1 MSAVLNVVQAE
12 TFKLLRKRRVYVLAG
27 LWWVL
32 LPVLA
37 LVVARVLMTNLGAS
51 FANEVGGIDAVV
63 QTFASP
69 YGLSLIG
76 VAGPANTSP
85 NFFVVAIAA
94 IAAVLVGE
102 ERSHHM
108 WKTVLVAQPSRVA
121 VMAGKLIVAM
131 LALGA
136 LMAGALASGVLFGA
150 LGTTFLPTTFAGAW
164 GTLATTYLLQWAFS
178 VALVAF
184 AFLMIHL
191 ARNLAVGVILVFFL
205 PGFLETLYTI
215 YAAVVGFQPINRF
228 NVFLQTIRLRQLLED
243 LPTYF
248 FTANVFAPARQPI
261 RSLISDFTAATGPG
275 AAEFGNLLGANVS
288 VERAG
293 WVVLGYTALCLAL
306 LAWRFLR
313 ADVD

>member
-1 MSAVLNVVQAE
+1 MSAVVNVVRAE
-12 TFKLLRKRRVYVLAG
+12 AFKLLRKRRVYVLAG
-27 LWWVL
+27 LWWLL
-32 LPVLA
+32 LPALA
-37 LVVARVLMTNLGAS
+37 LIVARVLMTNLGAS
-51 FANEVGGIDAVV
+51 FANEVGGVDTIV

-69 YGLSLIG
+69 YGLGLIG
-76 VAGPANTSP
+76 IAGPANTSP
-85 NFFVVAIAA
+85 NFFVVVVAA
-94 IAAVLVGE
+94 LAAVLIGE

-121 VMAGKLIVAM
+121 VLAGKLIVAM

-136 LMAGALASGVLFGA
+136 LMAGALLAAVVFGA

-164 GTLATTYLLQWAFS
+164 GTLLATYLQQWAFS

-184 AFLMIHL
+184 AFLMLHL

-205 PGFLETLYTI
+205 PSFLETLYTI

-261 RSLISDFTAATGPG
+261 RTLIADFTGAAGPG
-275 AAEFGNLLGANVS
+275 AAEFGGLLGANVTI
-288 VERAG
+288 ERAV
-293 WVVLGYTALCLAL
+293 WVVLGYTALCLGL